1 MYRFRFLS
9 ILAVGLVGLIGFL
22 GFSPASHG
30 AEKGISVFVTSAEIY
45 KRLSAEDQRGYI
57 MGVMDVLSLY
67 ALGPHR
73 DMAPSLEAKASAL
86 EIKRCVGMM
95 TTKRIDLVFKGWLN
109 ENPEFADKLAAG
121 SMIQAT
127 WQECNRIEKI
137 KREKQEKRENPA
149 N

>member
-1 MYRFRFLS
+1 MCRFKFLS
-9 ILAVGLVGLIGFL
+9 ILAVVTVGFL
-22 GFSPASHG
+22 GFNPASHG
-30 AEKGISVFVTSAEIY
+30 AEKGISVFVTSADIY
-45 KRLSAEDQRGYI
+45 KRLSAEDRRGYI

-73 DMAPSLEAKASAL
+73 DKAPSLEAKASAL

-95 TTKRIDLVFKGWLN
+95 TTNRIDSVFKGWLT

-127 WQECNRIEKI
+127 WQECNRIEKA
-137 KREKQEKRENPA
+137 KQERLEKKA